1 METVR
6 METAMETH
14 FMAKMGKWMTPE
26 EEARQKFIMRER
38 DRERKRIKRLNPEY
52 RQMERERDRFRKLT
66 PRPSVVIPDY
76 PKLSSISFPCLET
89 AELPPVNFNRCL
101 TPEEELRLK
110 MIQRERD
117 RERKR
122 IKRMNPEYRRLEQE
136 RDRDRKKA
144 RRANEAFRQ
153 LEKLRDKIRKD
164 RKKGLLVGD
173 PTQLPPEFAAMM
185 PPVPVVK
192 PELGVPPAPPQSQ
205 QLPTP
210 LLQQQQQLQQH
221 QQLPQQQQHQQPP
234 PTHLQEQHLS
244 HQLAHQRNRMMTSQL
259 TQLATP
265 PAHASHL
272 QQLNKLQQL
281 YPPRSFGHPALPIA
295 GVTLM
300 PQLCHPIL
308 HQNLSATLYAGPPN
322 GIKQEY
328 GQDISA
334 MAAAQA
340 AALAS
345 LRNPQQHHQDDSDMV
360 INLEPEIVLQ
370 TGPEVNPAQ
379 PPPQQQHHFSA
390 HQQQQHQQQQQ
401 QHHLQ
406 QQQHCNMFQH
416 MAPQAHMQH
425 MRSLPPPPPPPSLSL
440 PPLPPPPPATHQQQQ
455 QQQPAPPQQLQHA
468 PQ

>member
-1 METVR
+1 
-6 METAMETH
+6 
-14 FMAKMGKWMTPE
+14 
-26 EEARQKFIMRER
+26 
-38 DRERKRIKRLNPEY
+38 
-52 RQMERERDRFRKLT
+52 
-66 PRPSVVIPDY
+66 
-76 PKLSSISFPCLET
+76 
-89 AELPPVNFNRCL
+89 
-101 TPEEELRLK
+101 
-110 MIQRERD
+110 
-117 RERKR
+117 
-122 IKRMNPEYRRLEQE
+122 MNPEYRRLEQE

-221 QQLPQQQQHQQPP
+221 QQVPQQQQHQQPP

>member
-1 METVR
+1 
-6 METAMETH
+6 
-14 FMAKMGKWMTPE
+14 MAKMGKLMTPE
-26 EEARQKFIMRER
+26 EEARHKFIMRER
-38 DRERKRIKRLNPEY
+38 DRERKRIKRMNPEY
-52 RQMERERDRFRKLT
+52 RRMERERDRFRKKA
-66 PRPSVVIPDY
+66 RRS
-76 PKLSSISFPCLET
+76 
-89 AELPPVNFNRCL
+89 NL

-164 RKKGLLVGD
+164 RKKGLLVTD
-173 PTQLPPEFAAMM
+173 PSQLPPEFAAIL

-192 PELGVPPAPPQSQ
+192 PEVGLPPTSQ
-205 QLPTP
+205 GQQQ
-210 LLQQQQQLQQH
+210 QQQQQLQQ
-221 QQLPQQQQHQQPP
+221 QQQQQPP
-234 PTHLQEQHLS
+234 PSHLQEQQH
-244 HQLAHQRNRMMTSQL
+244 HQLPHQRGRNMSHATSAASTL
-259 TQLATP
+259 TQLTP
-265 PAHASHL
+265 PAHATPTHL

-281 YPPRSFGHPALPIA
+281 YPPRSFAHPALPITS
-295 GVTLM
+295 VTLM

-308 HQNLSATLYAGPPN
+308 HQNLSATLYAGPN

-328 GQDISA
+328 GQDVSASA

-345 LRNPQQHHQDDSDMV
+345 LRGQQHTQDDQDMAL
-360 INLEPEIVLQ
+360 NLEPEIILQ
-370 TGPEVNPAQ
+370 TAPDVNPAQ
-379 PPPQQQHHFSA
+379 PQQHHFTA
-390 HQQQQHQQQQQ
+390 HQQQQQQQ
-401 QHHLQ
+401 QHHLQQQQQ

-425 MRSLPPPPPPPSLSL
+425 MRSAALPPPPPSVAL
-440 PPLPPPPPATHQQQQ
+440 PPPPPPATHQQ
-455 QQQPAPPQQLQHA
+455 PPPQQLQH
-468 PQ
+468 PQQ

>member
-1 METVR
+1 
-6 METAMETH
+6 
-14 FMAKMGKWMTPE
+14 MAKMGKWMTPE

-38 DRERKRIKRLNPEY
+38 DRERKRIKRMNPEY
-52 RQMERERDRFRKLT
+52 RQMERERDRFRKQT
-66 PRPSVVIPDY
+66 PRPS
-76 PKLSSISFPCLET
+76 
-89 AELPPVNFNRCL
+89 L

-164 RKKGLLVGD
+164 RKKGLLVTD
-173 PTQLPPEFAAMM
+173 PSQLPPEFAAIL

-192 PELGVPPAPPQSQ
+192 PEVGLPPTSQ
-205 QLPTP
+205 GQQQ
-210 LLQQQQQLQQH
+210 QQQQQLQQ
-221 QQLPQQQQHQQPP
+221 QQQQQPP
-234 PTHLQEQHLS
+234 PSHLQEQQH
-244 HQLAHQRNRMMTSQL
+244 HQLPHQRGRNMSHATSAASTL
-259 TQLATP
+259 TQLTP
-265 PAHASHL
+265 PAHATPTHL

-281 YPPRSFGHPALPIA
+281 YPPRSFAHPALPITS
-295 GVTLM
+295 VTLM

-308 HQNLSATLYAGPPN
+308 HQNLSATLYAGPN

-328 GQDISA
+328 GQDVSASA

-345 LRNPQQHHQDDSDMV
+345 LRGQQHTQDDQDMAL
-360 INLEPEIVLQ
+360 NLEPEIILQ
-370 TGPEVNPAQ
+370 TAPDVNPAQ
-379 PPPQQQHHFSA
+379 PQQHHFTA
-390 HQQQQHQQQQQ
+390 HQQQQQQQ
-401 QHHLQ
+401 QHHLQQQQQ

-425 MRSLPPPPPPPSLSL
+425 MRSAALPPPPPSVAL
-440 PPLPPPPPATHQQQQ
+440 PPPPPPATHQQ
-455 QQQPAPPQQLQHA
+455 PPPQQLQH
-468 PQ
+468 PQQ